1 MNLHISFRNHC
12 QPLMTGPQILIVAII
27 IVLVIAFIVTML
39 FVNAQTSKLI
49 DVNVKLAESQ
59 RTLLSQNKTQTDLL
73 EKLEEQNVCQQREL
87 TDRQRALDHRQQ
99 ELDDQRQ
106 ELDELYKRLA
116 GQQDKVTELRQQ
128 AREHRQQIKATQA
141 MTDEELMAWL
151 DERMDDT
158 RLFTTPT
165 LSLKD
170 MAKALGLTQTRL
182 RQLFKN
188 HEKYAGLGDYL
199 TEKRLLQAC
208 ELMRDKPEWT
218 IEAVAKEA
226 GFLTRRTFQEV
237 VKSHFGLTPT
247 QFRQTLNSN
256 RTANASLHQD
266 SPHGPA
272 VESDDVDG
280 GDFQRQVGQA
290 RLGSEKQ

>member
-1 MNLHISFRNHC
+1 
-12 QPLMTGPQILIVAII
+12 
-27 IVLVIAFIVTML
+27 ML
-39 FVNAQTSKLI
+39 FVNAQTSKII
-49 DVNVKLAESQ
+49 DSNVKLAESQ
-59 RTLLSQNKTQTDLL
+59 NTLLTQNKTQTDLL
-73 EKLEEQNVCQQREL
+73 EKLEEQTASQQR
-87 TDRQRALDHRQQ
+87 
-99 ELDDQRQ
+99 
-106 ELDELYKRLA
+106 ELDELYKRLE
-116 GQQDKVTELRQQ
+116 GQQDKMTELRQQ
-128 AREHRQQIKATQA
+128 TRGHRQAIKATQD
-141 MTDEELMAWL
+141 MNDEELMAWI
-151 DERMDDT
+151 DERMDEA
-158 RLFTTPT
+158 RLYTTPT
-165 LSLKD
+165 LSLKE
-170 MAKALGLTQTRL
+170 MAKALGLTQKRL
-182 RQLFKN
+182 GQLFKN

-272 VESDDVDG
+272 VESDDADG